1 MSGLAGRFAR
11 WAGRKA
17 LATVSDA
24 AKSRARRAK
33 CQAEPKRRGKVCG
46 SPIRTGRLADGRTCG
61 RELCQLWYMAMDEHA
76 TAQYL
81 GMSVDELAERV
92 AAARAA

>member
-1 MSGLAGRFAR
+1 MSGLAARAAR

-17 LATVSDA
+17 IGAVTDS

-33 CQAEPKRRGKVCG
+33 CKAEPHGPGKLCNR
-46 SPIRTGRLADGRTCG
+46 SLRTGRLADGMTCG
-61 RELCQLWYMAMDEHA
+61 RELCQLWYMAKDERE
-76 TAQYL
+76 TARYL